1 MGKWTLPGWKSF
13 TAPIYAGSPSE
24 VQLFREVPCVPFVVA
39 PGQQFGAV
47 SFAYR
52 TEQGTP
58 EDQSACPPPGTL
70 ARLWIANRFGEIIAR
85 FAPVPIESQVNFHAV
100 EIPFQWPWN
109 PEPGLYYAL
118 ISCTIPSGDAYTGLI
133 LKSCYGLV
141 APVDGVASL
150 PGQVPTLVGQRRFE
164 YETNPALDDLG
175 SSWPPLETMLET
187 HQLPLITFEE
197 T

>member
-39 PGQQFGAV
+39 PGQQFGAI

-52 TEQGTP
+52 TEQEP
-58 EDQSACPPPGTL
+58 SAAPPPGSL
-70 ARLWIANRFGEIIAR
+70 VRMWIANCFGDIIAH
-85 FAPVPIESQVNFHAV
+85 FGPIPIESKLNFFAV
-100 EIPFQWPWN
+100 SISFPWPWS
-109 PEPGLYYAL
+109 PEPGLYHAL

-141 APVDGVASL
+141 PPVDGHAVDAGLL
-150 PGQVPTLVGQRRFE
+150 PVLVGQRRFE
-164 YETNPALDDLG
+164 YGSNPAIEDLDT
-175 SSWPPLETMLET
+175 SWPPLETMLET

-197 T
+197 A